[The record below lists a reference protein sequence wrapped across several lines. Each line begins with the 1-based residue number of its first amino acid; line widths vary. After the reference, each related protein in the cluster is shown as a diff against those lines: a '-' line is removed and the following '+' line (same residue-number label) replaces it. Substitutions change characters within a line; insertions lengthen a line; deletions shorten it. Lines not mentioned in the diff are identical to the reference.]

1 MANFDTIKTAID
13 ANINTNGNQAI
24 TGAVMNSILKQMV
37 DSTDAELTESERA
50 LSETIDANKTETDT
64 KLTELEPKVDNI
76 EYTVEKITEEES
88 RQETHYAD
96 YYPLT
101 TGQTVASNGEP
112 TPNPDYNLVTI
123 ILEEDELVWTN
134 WKSSLGYTAIGYNGA
149 RYRSSDNNLPSST
162 NPLSVQ
168 ANTPVY
174 FSCLPQAMGESEIVV
189 QYKLSYKMS
198 NTFAFNDSQ
207 KNEVR
212 DEVKSGS
219 SRICRVQYY
228 QGAYGTAT
236 EKISIF
242 IPYGDAS
249 IRYDITHNIT
259 AEKMKDVWRIQYAY
273 LIKGASETPLT
284 INGEWECAFL
294 INGQNDATG
303 GDIHGYEMIQGELL
317 VFVDGILK
325 TPASLKYG
333 ENFKELRIVEATY
346 MYKQDSTKVAE
357 HGREYTFG
365 LYGFRLRQSLKF
377 VETLLLDNCYMMML
391 PAAKLYTDKYYT
403 DVDFAV
409 ANISSLPIYKD
420 GAKGFSIFG
429 NDFKADIRIEEY
441 PEFPATLLIHDNG
454 GCSYNKCYFIAAYN
468 KTVQANTKYDSCC
481 TYVISARE
489 LSRETH
495 YADYYPLTQ
504 GQTVASNGQP
514 TSMDGYDLVTI
525 ILERPALLWTN
536 WKSSL
541 GYTAM
546 GYNGVRYRST
556 ENNLPSSS
564 NPLSVQANT
573 PVYFSCVAQAMD
585 ESEIVVQ
592 YT

>member
-1 MANFDTIKTAID
+1 MSKINTRATIN
-13 ANINTNGNQAI
+13 ANIKQNGNQEI
-24 TGAVMNSILKQMV
+24 TGQVLNSVLNTMV
-37 DSTDAELTESERA
+37 DDYAEQEK
-50 LSETIDANKTETDT
+50 LSE
-64 KLTELEPKVDNI
+64 LESKVDNI

-101 TGQTVASNGEP
+101 SGQTVASNGEP
-112 TPNPDYNLVTI
+112 TPNPDYDLVTI
-123 ILEEDELVWTN
+123 ILGEDALVWTN
-134 WKSSLGYTAIGYNGA
+134 WNDSFGYTAIGYNGV
-149 RYRSSDNNLPSST
+149 RYRSSDNNLPSSS

-168 ANTPVY
+168 ANTPIY
-174 FSCLPQAMGESEIVV
+174 FSCLPQAMGESEIVI
-189 QYKLSYKMS
+189 QYKPSYKMS
-198 NTFAFNDSQ
+198 NGFAFNDSQ

-212 DEVKSGS
+212 NEVIVGS
-219 SRICRVQYY
+219 SCICRVQYY
-228 QGAYGTAT
+228 TGAYGTAT

-273 LIKGASETPLT
+273 LIKGASEIPLT

-325 TPASLKYG
+325 SPASLVCG
-333 ENFKELRIVEATY
+333 EYFKELRIVEATY
-346 MYKQDSTKVAE
+346 MYKQNSTKVAE

-391 PAAKLYTDKYYT
+391 PAAKLYTEKYYT

-420 GAKGFSIFG
+420 GVKGFSIFG
-429 NDFKADIRIEEY
+429 NDFTADIRIEEY
-441 PEFPATLLIHDNG
+441 PEIPATLLIHDNG
-454 GCSYNKCYFIAAYN
+454 GGSYNKCYFIAAYN

-514 TSMDGYDLVTI
+514 TSMDTYDLVTI
-525 ILERPALLWTN
+525 ILERPALVWTN
-536 WKSSL
+536 WNNSL
-541 GYTAM
+541 GYTAI
-546 GYNGVRYRST
+546 GYNGVRYRSSD
-556 ENNLPSSS
+556 NNLPSST
-564 NPLSVQANT
+564 NPLSVQSNT
-573 PVYFSCVAQAMD
+573 PVYFSCLPQAMG